1 MITKKYLVKIRVF
14 GEKENIEKEIEVDI
28 SGHIH
33 YEGLYLKAA
42 LEKEGIEDKAI
53 LLGYKRIR
61 KEDDYG

>member
-1 MITKKYLVKIRVF
+1 M
-14 GEKENIEKEIEVDI
+14 DI